1 MSTTSDSESGCQRVE
16 DLWFSDADLI
26 LRAEKAIFRVYG
38 GFLAARSSVFR
49 DMLSFPQPQ
58 TTGTQT
64 EEETI
69 DGHTIIR
76 LHDEATEAE
85 AFLRA
90 VFDSSFFMP
99 PPNPVKL
106 DTVIGVLRLA
116 HKYDVQYLFRR
127 ALAHLEVLYP
137 FDLASLYAGG
147 SLAAFSTHVQF
158 EGWSEPAAN
167 TLQAVSEVGA
177 TWMLPSVYYAIA
189 HVDEF
194 WVYTSEYLEG
204 EQLEKCLVGHSHFIR
219 AHTSSHRFLHALPL
233 ASCNF
238 TACRVTVAG
247 AYRRL
252 NRRTDLCQD
261 AEPLR
266 EWVFDSMNDELCSA
280 CSDFGAARHVEAQE
294 AFWESLPSLFQLPAW
309 EKLMEMRQKV
319 MTDTA

>member
-1 MSTTSDSESGCQRVE
+1 MSTTSDSQSGCQRVE

-49 DMLSFPQPQ
+49 HMLSFPQPI
-58 TTGTQT
+58 TTTQT
-64 EEETI
+64 EQETI

-106 DTVIGVLRLA
+106 YTVIGVLRLA

-147 SLAAFSTHVQF
+147 SLAAFSPHVQF
-158 EGWSEPAAN
+158 EGWSEPAAI

-177 TWMLPSVYYAIA
+177 TWMLPSV
-189 HVDEF
+189 
-194 WVYTSEYLEG
+194 EYLEG

-219 AHTSSHRFLHALPL
+219 AHTSSHRFLQALPV
-233 ASCNF
+233 AACNSA
-238 TACRVTVAG
+238 ACRVTVAE
-247 AYRRL
+247 AYRQL
-252 NRRTDLCQD
+252 NCRTDLCQD

-280 CSDFGAARHVEAQE
+280 CSDFGAARFFEAQK

-319 MTDTA
+319 MNDAA